1 MGRLRGELD
10 RYVDNTSFK
19 NFKDET
25 ETGLALTNQVM
36 EQVSGATK
44 ELSGRVDKV
53 DEKTN
58 LTAKE
63 LKENSGMLKEINF
76 VEI

>member
-1 MGRLRGELD
+1 
-10 RYVDNTSFK
+10 
-19 NFKDET
+19 
-25 ETGLALTNQVM
+25 M